1 MKVAEL
7 EQFLM
12 EFKTEVMSEIKEIK
26 AAINGMEALNTR
38 IVEIETKVDS
48 RLKIIES
55 KLDHLE
61 GYSRRSN
68 MIIHGLKEDEAESL
82 ESVEK
87 QVREMVR
94 DDLQIQEDVH
104 FERIHRLGKKKANV
118 TRPVIAR
125 FSFFKQKQ
133 AAMRNASKLKGK
145 EVSISDD
152 YTQTVRD
159 KRRVLVPHMKHFRNA
174 GKKVNFILDK
184 LIVDGVTYTVNEK
197 KEVVDVRSGEKL
209 RYPEN

>member
-12 EFKTEVMSEIKEIK
+12 EFKLEVMSEIKEIK
-26 AAINGMEALNTR
+26 AAINGIDALNTK

-48 RLKIIES
+48 RLKFIES

-68 MIIHGLKEDEAESL
+68 IIIHGLKEDEGESN

-87 QVREMVR
+87 QVMDMVR
-94 DDLQIQEDVH
+94 DDLPIQEDIH
-104 FERIHRLGKKKANV
+104 FERIHRLGKKKANA

-125 FSFFKQKQ
+125 FSFFK
-133 AAMRNASKLKGK
+133 
-145 EVSISDD
+145 
-152 YTQTVRD
+152 
-159 KRRVLVPHMKHFRNA
+159 
-174 GKKVNFILDK
+174 
-184 LIVDGVTYTVNEK
+184 
-197 KEVVDVRSGEKL
+197 
-209 RYPEN
+209 